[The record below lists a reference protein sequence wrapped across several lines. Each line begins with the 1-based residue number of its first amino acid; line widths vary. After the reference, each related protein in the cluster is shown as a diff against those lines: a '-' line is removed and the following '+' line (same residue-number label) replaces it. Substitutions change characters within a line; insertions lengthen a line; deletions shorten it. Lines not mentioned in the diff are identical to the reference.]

1 MRIRPSVPL
10 ALRQG
15 KVPEAVSAA
24 CWSGAAPAPGSWAEA
39 MRGTQTLG
47 ASVLGAARRPGPSPA
62 GEADCAATI
71 GAADVP
77 VGGGGNCDAVAT
89 GACGR
94 EKREIGA
101 SRGKAGMLM
110 GD

>member
-1 MRIRPSVPL
+1 MRIRPSAPL
-10 ALRQG
+10 ALRHD
-15 KVPEAVSAA
+15 KVPEAVPAA
-24 CWSGAAPAPGSWAEA
+24 CWFDAAPAPGSWAEA

-47 ASVLGAARRPGPSPA
+47 AFVLGVARRPGPSPT
-62 GEADCAATI
+62 GEDCAATI
-71 GAADVP
+71 GAAAVP
-77 VGGGGNCDAVAT
+77 VGGGGTWDAVTA

-101 SRGKAGMLM
+101 ICGKAGMLM